1 MSNNK
6 INKGGFIEIGN
17 LWRGKDNVF
26 SFHRNAEK
34 ACEDLMNQPQHI
46 SRRFDNFNA
55 EQVATNRL
63 RLRAHILVVRL
74 LALQEILFR
83 GHDEKSSSSNRG
95 NFLEFLDVLAM
106 ENDELSKA
114 IAKAPKN
121 AKYASHDIQKQI
133 LHVFLVRLKNAIRE
147 EIGVAKY
154 CIIVDEARDESKK
167 EQMFIVAVC
176 GH

>member
-1 MSNNK
+1 
-6 INKGGFIEIGN
+6 
-17 LWRGKDNVF
+17 
-26 SFHRNAEK
+26 
-34 ACEDLMNQPQHI
+34 MNQPQHI

-55 EQVATNRL
+55 GQVATNRL

-74 LALQEILFR
+74 LALQGILFR

-95 NFLEFLDVLAM
+95 NFLKFFDVLAM
-106 ENDELSKA
+106 ENDEFLKA

-121 AKYASHDIQKQI
+121 AKYTSHDIQKQI
-133 LHVFLVRLKNAIRE
+133 LHVFSVRLKNSIRE